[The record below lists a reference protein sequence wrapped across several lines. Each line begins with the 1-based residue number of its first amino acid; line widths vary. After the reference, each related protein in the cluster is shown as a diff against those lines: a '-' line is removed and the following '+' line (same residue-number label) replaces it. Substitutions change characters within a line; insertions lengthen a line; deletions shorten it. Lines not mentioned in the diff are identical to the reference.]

1 MNVVDRRE
9 GEGQGFFG
17 FLCDSCMQS
26 CNCRLGTGALQ
37 LCSLIDERNKKN
49 PFLSAAALP
58 CPPVPV
64 QCLLVVLGP
73 PGMTELPPDPS

>member
-1 MNVVDRRE
+1 MNVVDLTE
-9 GEGQGFFG
+9 EGQGFHG
-17 FLCDSCMQS
+17 FLCDGCMQS

-58 CPPVPV
+58 PSHSASLLFWVPR
-64 QCLLVVLGP
+64 
-73 PGMTELPPDPS
+73 E